1 MTERWKINNYG
12 VEVRRRARQRSLRL
26 RVTAKGELRI
36 TCAKTVPKR
45 EIFRFVTANLSF
57 IEQQL
62 EENKKIR
69 EQFPPKQFV
78 DGEELLF
85 LGRPRRLHV
94 RAEGERLRVRMVG
107 GEMILSGPVANEGE
121 RREAVRKFY
130 RRSGKKYLSQRL
142 GFFANLMKLY
152 PSGVSFRCQSSR
164 WGSCSGEGHI
174 SLNWRLMA
182 APPDVIDYVVVH
194 ELAHLQHHD
203 HSPRFWQ
210 LVEEYSPSC
219 KDLRKWLNDNQW
231 ALEFLAA
238 SNLED

>member
-45 EIFRFVTANLSF
+45 EIFHFVTSNLSF

-62 EENKKIR
+62 EEVRKIR
-69 EQFPPKQFV
+69 ERFPPKRFV
-78 DGEELLF
+78 EGEELLF
-85 LGRPRRLHV
+85 LGRPRKLRLLTSEKHK
-94 RAEGERLRVRMVG
+94 LLMQG
-107 GEMILSGPVANEGE
+107 GEMILAGPVGDENQ
-121 RREAVRKFY
+121 RRDAVRKFY

-142 GFFANLMKLY
+142 EFFSGLMQLR
-152 PSGVSFRCQSSR
+152 PTSVSFRCQSSR

-182 APPDVIDYVVVH
+182 APADVIDYVVVH
-194 ELAHLQHHD
+194 ELAHLKHHD
-203 HSPRFWQ
+203 HSPRFWK
-210 LVEEYSPSC
+210 LVEEYCPNH
-219 KDLRKWLNDNQW
+219 KALKAWLNEHQW
-231 ALEFLAA
+231 AFEFLAA
-238 SNLED
+238 SGSDEE

>member
-1 MTERWKINNYG
+1 MTERLKINNYG

-45 EIFRFVTANLSF
+45 EIFHFVTSNLSF

-62 EENKKIR
+62 EEVKKIR
-69 EQFPPKQFV
+69 EQFPAKRFV
-78 DGEELLF
+78 EGEELLF
-85 LGRPRRLHV
+85 FGRPRK
-94 RAEGERLRVRMVG
+94 LRVVSGEKLKVSMQD
-107 GEMILSGPVANEGE
+107 GEMVLAGFSSDENE

-130 RRSGKKYLSQRL
+130 RRSGKKYLTQRL
-142 GFFANLMKLY
+142 EFFSGLMKLR
-152 PSGVSFRCQSSR
+152 PTNVSFRCQSSR

-182 APPDVIDYVVVH
+182 APADVIDYVVVH

-203 HSPRFWQ
+203 HSPRFWK
-210 LVEEYSPSC
+210 LVEQYCP
-219 KDLRKWLNDNQW
+219 KHKPLKKWLNDHQW
-231 ALEFLAA
+231 AFEFLAA
-238 SNLED
+238 PGSEE